1 MHRGG
6 LPDGRESIAVSG
18 MRTVMLALLSM
29 MLGCTHA
36 PHGGPIASPEGNCY
50 RFSGQFFRI
59 IGDYPL
65 RPLDTSSVVRIVDIA
80 HPASEVA
87 IPRDARV
94 IRPIRGLRDTVA
106 LRRTLDASYW
116 TQTSP
121 SNMTLVW
128 FDGYQGFRLFLAHRG
143 DSLVGTGAQLGAMTN
158 RIPSFQAGGARV
170 RCP

>member
-1 MHRGG
+1 VLAGCAH
-6 LPDGRESIAVSG
+6 VSG
-18 MRTVMLALLSM
+18 M
-29 MLGCTHA
+29 
-36 PHGGPIASPEGNCY
+36 GPIASAEGNCY
-50 RFSGQFFRI
+50 RFNGQFFRI
-59 IGDYPL
+59 VGDYPL

-80 HPASEVA
+80 HPASDTT

-94 IRPIRGLRDTVA
+94 LRPIRGLRDTAA

-128 FDGYQGFRLFLAHRG
+128 YDGFQGFRLFLAHRG
-143 DSLVGTGAQLGAMTN
+143 DSLVGTGSQLGAMSN
-158 RIPSFQAGGARV
+158 RIPSFQAAGTRV